1 MSKLSSTREVPPIY
15 NVIADTDKELTGKL
29 SNYGKFYFR
38 PLPGEQVQTDF
49 TPAQETRAAICGRV
63 LDPAAPVEEVARL
76 VRLMGG
82 HRVEEGDLNGS
93 VLSDADLALISRFV
107 TDGDGHFIFGPLEGG
122 TLYLIKVFRDD
133 VKLRELEIRT
143 E

>member
-1 MSKLSSTREVPPIY
+1 M
-15 NVIADTDKELTGKL
+15 

-63 LDPAAPVEEVARL
+63 LDPAGAPVEDAV
-76 VRLMGG
+76 
-82 HRVEEGDLNGS
+82 
-93 VLSDADLALISRFV
+93 VLLFQPGEKDCLTLISRFV